1 MRVVLT
7 EETDWIGGQLTSQ
20 AVPPDEHP
28 WIEEF
33 GATRLYRD
41 YRNAV
46 RAYYRRNYPLTEAA
60 RSQPYFNPGNSW
72 VSRITHEPRVSL
84 AVLESMLAAHVSA
97 GRLILLIRHKLARAE
112 MNRDSV
118 RSVTVKG
125 LDSGHEIAIQAAYFL
140 DATELGDLL
149 PLTRTEYVTGFE
161 SRRQTGEPH
170 APDEARPADMQSIT
184 VCFAID
190 YRPGEDHTI
199 DQPEEYNFWRD
210 YVPQMQP
217 PYPGKLLSMAMPN
230 PSTLGL
236 RNVFFEPGA
245 ESVPGG
251 ASSLWT
257 YRRIADKSN
266 FVPGS
271 FVSDISW

>member
-1 MRVVLT
+1 MGGCAAALAAVRCGMRVVLT

-97 GRLILLIRHKLARAE
+97 GRLILLIRHKLARPRGIVSRFGPLPST
-112 MNRDSV
+112 NST
-118 RSVTVKG
+118 S
-125 LDSGHEIAIQAAYFL
+125 LEI
-140 DATELGDLL
+140 DDPGRLL
-149 PLTRTEYVTGFE
+149 PRRHRAGRPAAAGRRRVCDRSRTA
-161 SRRQTGEPH
+161 QTDEPH
-170 APDEARPADMQSIT
+170 APDAPSPTTSRRSPAASRSIT
-184 VCFAID
+184 STA
-190 YRPGEDHTI
+190 RTT
-199 DQPEEYNFWRD
+199 
-210 YVPQMQP
+210 
-217 PYPGKLLSMAMPN
+217 
-230 PSTLGL
+230 PSTDPPSTTSGGL
-236 RNVFFEPGA
+236 RPRG
-245 ESVPGG
+245 S
-251 ASSLWT
+251 
-257 YRRIADKSN
+257 RRGRDACST
-266 FVPGS
+266 
-271 FVSDISW
+271 